1 VDILS
6 FEVISTLIIGLTTF
20 EAGNLFHNAGNEDN
34 TILQKQHVCLI
45 CMSSFSSS
53 EGLKAHFKHHAEFL
67 WEEDT
72 EFPLECL
79 AADPVED
86 EDPNT
91 SQKNP
96 IQRQQRL
103 SESCDVLGT
112 KYDFYALF
120 LRTSLHILYKLF

>member
-1 VDILS
+1 MIEMPYRCDKCPQS
-6 FEVISTLIIGLTTF
+6 FGGLELYEKHMF
-20 EAGNLFHNAGNEDN
+20 KHE
-34 TILQKQHVCLI
+34 LQKQHVCLI